1 MDKPTESKHDN
12 KPVLDTQKI
21 NSRPGLKE
29 LLMTD
34 EARGLLKLPERRVMQ
49 TLRPP
54 PELD

>member
-1 MDKPTESKHDN
+1 MHDT
-12 KPVLDTQKI
+12 KPVLDPPKV
-21 NSRPGLKE
+21 NSRPGLKA

>member
-12 KPVLDTQKI
+12 KPVLDPQKI

-49 TLRPP
+49 TLSPP

>member
-1 MDKPTESKHDN
+1 MEKPTDSKHDT
-12 KPVLDTQKI
+12 KPVLYPQKV
-21 NSRPGLKE
+21 NSRSGLKE

-54 PELD
+54 ELD

>member
-1 MDKPTESKHDN
+1 MDNPTDSKHDT
-12 KPVLDTQKI
+12 KPVLYPQKV
-21 NSRPGLKE
+21 NSRSGLKE

-34 EARGLLKLPERRVMQ
+34 EARGLLKLPEKRVMQ

>member
-1 MDKPTESKHDN
+1 MDKTTDSKHDT
-12 KPVLDTQKI
+12 KPLLDPPKV

-34 EARGLLKLPERRVMQ
+34 EARGLLMLPERRVMQ
-49 TLRPP
+49 VLRPP

>member
-1 MDKPTESKHDN
+1 MDKPTDSKHDT
-12 KPVLDTQKI
+12 KPLLDPPKV

-34 EARGLLKLPERRVMQ
+34 EARGLLMLPERRVMQ
-49 TLRPP
+49 VLRPP